1 MDSILA
7 ATGGKSKAA
16 APVKKSP
23 ASKPKPS
30 PKETGP
36 TKPKSSSKPK
46 SPPRPTSPKKASGQV
61 TSQAIGICAEEIGV
75 PSSELMDE
83 KSFAEMGVDSLLS
96 LTVSGKFRE
105 VLDIEVPSTL
115 FVDYPTV
122 KDLKQY
128 LAQFDP
134 EETGQDNS
142 VEAESSV
149 STEDVSSVTTPVLE
163 TDSQSSITSDEE
175 PLDPKTGNGQV
186 ATIIRSTVAEELG
199 IAAEEITASTDLAA
213 LGMDSLMSLTV
224 LGKLRESTGEDLPSD
239 FFTEHATFGDIEK
252 SFEIAPEP
260 SAAPKPEK
268 EQTNASP
275 VKPELGSGSESKH
288 TNKSPP
294 ATSVL
299 MQGNPK
305 TASRILFL
313 FPDGSGSAT

>member
-1 MDSILA
+1 MSGTA
-7 ATGGKSKAA
+7 
-16 APVKKSP
+16 
-23 ASKPKPS
+23 KP
-30 PKETGP
+30 T
-36 TKPKSSSKPK
+36 SSSKPK
-46 SPPRPTSPKKASGQV
+46 SPPKLTSPKKASGTV
-61 TSQAIGICAEEIGV
+61 TAQAIGICAEEIGV
-75 PSSELMDE
+75 APSELLEE

-128 LAQFDP
+128 LAQFDSD
-134 EETGQDNS
+134 ETGQDNS
-142 VEAESSV
+142 VEAESLV
-149 STEDVSSVTTPVLE
+149 STEDASGSTTPVLE
-163 TDSQSSITSDEE
+163 TDSQSSVTSDEE
-175 PLDPKTGNGQV
+175 IVDPKTSDGQM
-186 ATIIRSTVAEELG
+186 ATMIRSTVAEELG
-199 IAAEEITASTDLAA
+199 VGVGEITASTDLGG

-252 SFEIAPEP
+252 SFSVAPEP
-260 SAAPKPEK
+260 SATPKP
-268 EQTNASP
+268 QTNESS
-275 VKPELGSGSESKH
+275 VKPEHESGSESKH
-288 TNKSPP
+288 ANKSSPP

-305 TASRILFL
+305 TASRTLFL

>member
-7 ATGGKSKAA
+7 ATGAKSKAGA
-16 APVKKSP
+16 H
-23 ASKPKPS
+23 PKPS
-30 PKETGP
+30 PISKTKPSPKLNGA

-46 SPPRPTSPKKASGQV
+46 SLPKLPSKNTSGQV

-75 PSSELMDE
+75 STSELSEE

-115 FVDYPTV
+115 FVDFPTV
-122 KDLKQY
+122 KDLKRY
-128 LAQFDP
+128 LAQFDS

-142 VEAESSV
+142 VEAESSI
-149 STEDVSSVTTPVLE
+149 STEDASSTTTPGLE
-163 TDSQSSITSDEE
+163 NDSQSSVFSDEE
-175 PLDPKTGNGQV
+175 TLDPKTSDGQM
-186 ATIIRSTVAEELG
+186 ATMIRCTVAEELG
-199 IAAEEITASTDLAA
+199 VPAGEITASTDLAA

-224 LGKLRESTGEDLPSD
+224 LGRLRESTGEDLPSD
-239 FFTEHATFGDIEK
+239 IFTVHATFGDIEK
-252 SFEIAPEP
+252 SFEVAPEP
-260 SAAPKPEK
+260 DTSPKPQKQPKIE
-268 EQTNASP
+268 SP
-275 VKPELGSGSESKH
+275 VKSELDRSESKH
-288 TNKSPP
+288 ANKSPP

-305 TASRILFL
+305 TASRTLFL

>member
-1 MDSILA
+1 MNGA
-7 ATGGKSKAA
+7 
-16 APVKKSP
+16 
-23 ASKPKPS
+23 
-30 PKETGP
+30 

-46 SPPRPTSPKKASGQV
+46 SLPKPASPKKASGQV
-61 TSQAIGICAEEIGV
+61 TNQAIGICAEEIGV
-75 PSSELMDE
+75 PASELSEE

-128 LAQFDP
+128 LAQFDS
-134 EETGQDNS
+134 ETGQDNS
-142 VEAESSV
+142 VEAESSA
-149 STEDVSSVTTPVLE
+149 EDNSSVTTPLLE
-163 TDSQSSITSDEE
+163 TDSQSSIVTDEE
-175 PLDPKTGNGQV
+175 LVDPKTSDGQM
-186 ATIIRSTVAEELG
+186 ATTIRSTVAEELG
-199 IAAEEITASTDLAA
+199 VAAGEITASTDLAE

-239 FFTEHATFGDIEK
+239 FFAEHATFGDIEK
-252 SFEIAPEP
+252 SFNVSPEP
-260 SAAPKPEK
+260 SALPKPQEQ
-268 EQTNASP
+268 QTNESP
-275 VKPELGSGSESKH
+275 VKPGLESGSESKH
-288 TNKSPP
+288 TNKSSPP

-305 TASRILFL
+305 TASRTLFL

>member
-7 ATGGKSKAA
+7 ATGGKSKVA
-16 APVKKSP
+16 APPK
-23 ASKPKPS
+23 AKPS
-30 PKETGP
+30 PKVNGT

-46 SPPRPTSPKKASGQV
+46 SLPKPTSPKKASGQV
-61 TSQAIGICAEEIGV
+61 TNQAIGICAEEIGV
-75 PSSELMDE
+75 PSSELSEE

-128 LAQFDP
+128 LAQFDS

-142 VEAESSV
+142 VEAESSA
-149 STEDVSSVTTPVLE
+149 EDTSSATTPLLE
-163 TDSQSSITSDEE
+163 SDSQSSIISNEE
-175 PLDPKTGNGQV
+175 IVDHKTDDGQL
-186 ATIIRSTVAEELG
+186 ATMIRSTVAEELG
-199 IAAEEITASTDLAA
+199 VTAGEITASTDLAE

-239 FFTEHATFGDIEK
+239 FFAEHATFGDIEK
-252 SFEIAPEP
+252 SFNISPEP
-260 SAAPKPEK
+260 SAPPKPQEK
-268 EQTNASP
+268 RMNESP
-275 VKPELGSGSESKH
+275 VKPGLESGSESKH
-288 TNKSPP
+288 ANKPSPP

-305 TASRILFL
+305 TASRTLFL